1 MFSQNTNRKNY
12 LYANESTEKADYVHT
27 FWIISKVLRLFEIGE
42 IHAIKSFISRCSA
55 LNLLLYYFIIMLF

>member
-12 LYANESTEKADYVHT
+12 LYANESTEKADCLHT
-27 FWIISKVLRLFEIGE
+27 FWIISKVLRLFEIDK
-42 IHAIKSFISRCSA
+42 IHVIKSFISRCSA